1 MRFWCP
7 FSACCTGFDLP
18 LTCTGT
24 RAAVMTCRIDR
35 LSNEHGVVLRIS
47 GRITGAG
54 LNVLRTALE
63 EDGVLAIDPT
73 EAALVDG
80 DAVMLLARTEG
91 KGIGLRHCPAYI
103 REWV

>member
-1 MRFWCP
+1 
-7 FSACCTGFDLP
+7 
-18 LTCTGT
+18 
-24 RAAVMTCRIDR
+24 MTCRIDR

-47 GRITGAG
+47 GRITGEG

-63 EDGVLAIDPT
+63 EDRVVAIDLT
-73 EAALVDG
+73 EVELVDG

-103 REWV
+103 REWVTRERGCR